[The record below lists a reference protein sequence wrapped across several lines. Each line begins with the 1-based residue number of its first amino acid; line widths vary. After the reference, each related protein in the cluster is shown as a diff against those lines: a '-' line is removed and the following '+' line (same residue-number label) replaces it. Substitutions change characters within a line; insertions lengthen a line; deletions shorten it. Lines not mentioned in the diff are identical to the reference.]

1 MNHFLKRFEL
11 KTISQVAVAA
21 INERKK
27 KSDEKRETY
36 KYTPAIIPMEA
47 GVVLKMLRE
56 IEHRRQQN
64 YIEWCKRMAA
74 KKKQEQK

>member
-11 KTISQVAVAA
+11 KAIGQIAAEA

-27 KSDEKRETY
+27 QTVEKQEAC
-36 KYTPAIIPMEA
+36 KYAPTIIPMEA
-47 GVVLKMLRE
+47 ETVMKMLRE

-64 YIEWCKRMAA
+64 YVNWCKYMAA
-74 KKKQEQK
+74 QKKQKQK

>member
-11 KTISQVAVAA
+11 KAISRVAVAA

-27 KSDEKRETY
+27 KPIEEREAC
-36 KYTPAIIPMEA
+36 KYTPVIIPMEA
-47 GVVLKMLRE
+47 GTVMKMLRE

-64 YIEWCKRMAA
+64 YVDWCKRMAA
-74 KKKQEQK
+74 QKKQEQK

>member
-11 KTISQVAVAA
+11 KAISKIAVEA

-27 KSDEKRETY
+27 KSDEKRKTY
-36 KYTPAIIPMEA
+36 EYTPAIIPMEA
-47 GVVLKMLRE
+47 GTVLKMLRE

-64 YIEWCKRMAA
+64 YIEWCKRMATQ
-74 KKKQEQK
+74 KKQEQK

>member
-11 KTISQVAVAA
+11 KAISRVAVAA

-27 KSDEKRETY
+27 DEKQEAY

-47 GVVLKMLRE
+47 GTVLKMLRE

-74 KKKQEQK
+74 QKKQEQK